1 MCDCEEDKEE
11 RRGWCDRLLHAS
23 VSLFHATTTLEPRSH
38 ARSSSADTRERESER
53 EREREI
59 REPERRDG
67 EEEEGVEVEA
77 GMGEKVKEEDGGLS
91 KQGDRGVGEGGSGG
105 GGADGDEESGVGGGG
120 SRCGE
125 SRRFGGG
132 KRNRLGRGRVVVE
145 CVDYSRLDVKDSVWS
160 NHAPVY
166 GIYEVYL
173 SAKS

>member
-1 MCDCEEDKEE
+1 MCDYEEDMEE

-23 VSLFHATTTLEPRSH
+23 VSLFHATTTLEPPSH
-38 ARSSSADTRERESER
+38 ARSSSADTRERER

-67 EEEEGVEVEA
+67 NEEDGVEA
-77 GMGEKVKEEDGGLS
+77 GVGEKVKEDDGGLS
-91 KQGDRGVGEGGSGG
+91 KQGDQGVVEGASGG
-105 GGADGDEESGVGGGG
+105 GGADGDAESSVGGAG

-132 KRNRLGRGRVVVE
+132 KNSRLGRGRVVVE